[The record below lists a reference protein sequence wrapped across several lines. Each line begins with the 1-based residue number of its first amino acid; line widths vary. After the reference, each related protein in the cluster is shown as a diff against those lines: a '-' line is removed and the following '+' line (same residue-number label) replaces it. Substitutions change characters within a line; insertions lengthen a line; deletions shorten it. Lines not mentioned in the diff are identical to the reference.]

1 MKEWQQANEMFDP
14 QDAPRSRG
22 FKRYSA
28 ATALIA
34 IGVGVLVLAAWW
46 IGQPKLG
53 FASPAVVAM
62 NPMTATLFILL
73 GLSLYS
79 SLEPG
84 SPKRALQTRVFAGF
98 VIIIAAIKLVD
109 VLGGWQAGVDTWMF
123 AAQLEDAAGGHANR
137 MAPNTALCM
146 LLLGLSMF
154 FIDNTVI
161 GDQRPSEYL
170 AAAAS
175 LIALLA
181 MFGYAYGVGFMAG
194 IGNFIPMALHSAAAF
209 LLVASGVLSAR
220 PHMGWMKI
228 LTGPEAGGAMAR
240 LMLPGLILLVTVLGW
255 LRFEGEKRGLFGSGF
270 GIAIYTL
277 TIIVFGSVLTLRA
290 ALALNR
296 TTARQ
301 GMLEQARARAFDE
314 LKKSEARVRSIVDT
328 AYDAFIS
335 IDAEG
340 LIIDWN
346 DSAEKM
352 FGWTRSETAGKRVS
366 ELIVPPAQRAAH
378 DRGVHRCA
386 SLDEPGGDFLNRRVE
401 LTALRRDGREFP
413 IQMTIWPLGNASSRT
428 YNAFIGDI
436 SERVQAENNIRVLHA
451 ELVANGMQLE
461 QSNQELEAFSYSIS
475 HDLRAP
481 LRHIDGYARML
492 QEDAADM
499 LTGEPRRYLD
509 EISESARRM
518 GTLIDDL
525 LAFSRLGRKPLQR
538 SEVDVRAM
546 IREVLGKFE
555 ETGDSR
561 VHLGDLPDAQADP
574 VLFRQV
580 WVNLISNALKYSS
593 PRGPAARIEISGKRM
608 GAVVHYRIHDNG
620 VGFDMRYADKL
631 FGVFQ
636 RLHTDDEFEGT
647 GVGLAIVKRILG
659 RHGGTITAEA
669 EVGVGA
675 TFSFA
680 LPDVE
685 TPSPMTS
692 REETRP

>member
-1 MKEWQQANEMFDP
+1 MTGTQDQQQGMGFRRYAAAIAMFVI
-14 QDAPRSRG
+14 G
-22 FKRYSA
+22 
-28 ATALIA
+28 LGLLVLLGWA
-34 IGVGVLVLAAWW
+34 IGKPGT
-46 IGQPKLG
+46 GTD
-53 FASPAVVAM
+53 FVAM
-62 NPMTATLFILL
+62 NPMTATLLIVLAASLL
-73 GLSLYS
+73 TSLQ
-79 SLEPG
+79 PG
-84 SPKRALQTRVFAGF
+84 SPRRARQSRVLAA
-98 VIIIAAIKLVD
+98 VVVLIAATKLAG
-109 VLGGWQAGVDTWMF
+109 VLVGWQAGLDTWMF
-123 AAQLEDAAGGHANR
+123 AAQLADGAGGHVNR
-137 MAPNTALCM
+137 MAPNSAFAL
-146 LLLGLSMF
+146 LFLGLSLF
-154 FIDNTVI
+154 FIDATI
-161 GDQRPSEYL
+161 LEDQRPSEYL

-181 MFGYAYGVGFMAG
+181 LFGYAYGVGSMAA
-194 IGNFIPMALHSAAAF
+194 IGDYIPMAWHSAVAF
-209 LLVASGVLSAR
+209 LLLASAVLSAR
-220 PHMGWMKI
+220 PHAGWMQV
-228 LTGPEAGGAMAR
+228 LTGTGTGGAMAR

-255 LRFEGEKRGLFGSGF
+255 LRFEGEKRGLFVSGVGVAYF
-270 GIAIYTL
+270 TL
-277 TIIVFGSVLTLRA
+277 TIIIFGSILTLRA
-290 ALALNR
+290 ALVLNR
-296 TTARQ
+296 TAARQ
-301 GMLEQARARAFDE
+301 IASEQARVRAFDD
-314 LKKSEARVRSIVDT
+314 LKRSDARARSIVDT

-335 IDAEG
+335 IDSAG

-346 DSAEKM
+346 HAAERM
-352 FGWTRSETAGKRVS
+352 FGWTRSETIGKRVS
-366 ELIVPPAQRAAH
+366 DLIVPPGQRAAH
-378 DRGVHRCA
+378 EQGVRRCA
-386 SLDEPGGDFLNRRVE
+386 NLDEPRGDFLDRRVE
-401 LTALRRDGREFP
+401 LSALRRDGGDFP

-428 YNAFIGDI
+428 YNAFIADI
-436 SERVQAENNIRVLHA
+436 SDRVQAETNIRLLHA
-451 ELVANGMQLE
+451 ELVANSMQLE

-492 QEDAADM
+492 HEDAADT

-518 GTLIDDL
+518 GALIDDL

-538 SEVDVRAM
+538 TEVDVRAM

-555 ETGDSR
+555 ETSDSR

-574 VLFRQV
+574 VLLRQV

-608 GAVVHYRIHDNG
+608 GTAVHYRIHDNG
-620 VGFDMRYADKL
+620 VGFDMRYTDKL

-636 RLHTDDEFEGT
+636 RLHADEEFEGT

-685 TPSPMTS
+685 TASPMTS